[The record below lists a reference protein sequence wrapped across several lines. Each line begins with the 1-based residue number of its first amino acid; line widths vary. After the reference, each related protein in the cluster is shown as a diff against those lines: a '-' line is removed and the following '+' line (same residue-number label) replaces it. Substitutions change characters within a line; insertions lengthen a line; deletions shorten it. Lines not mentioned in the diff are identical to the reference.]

1 MTVRSCSVMNKIYD
15 PRIMQAEMPFQKKID
30 LVTKESFLTNIKLF
44 LNQLFGM
51 CHVYTNFAK
60 EVRDNQD
67 QRKEVVQLLD
77 MVFKE
82 IKNSKNE
89 QSIKAVIQYF
99 RKLHDIK
106 IIKDNDIKF
115 TLSVEYHKFR
125 ILLSA
130 PKRVSIGHRF
140 EDQTTMMEI
149 DTINDNFKDN
159 IFRYHT
165 YIVKDSIKSLKEKHD
180 NLDEGQVKK
189 IIKDFTIDCGRRP
202 YLSLTENKVQDGDY
216 GNDFDKYLRN
226 GHKNIKDPQI
236 IKIKT
241 LHSQAGFLCEFL
253 GYLQDTAREVLG
265 IDNGSAE
272 HTDKFANL
280 VATTDD
286 GILQYKYECKI
297 VTKLLNNP
305 DAPVMKITVSSEFS
319 INQDGNMVNAELK
332 MGEVEYCT
340 NEENNSDYNLIK
352 DIIALKI
359 EATNKELSNS
369 QANPIN
375 NVNYV

>member
-1 MTVRSCSVMNKIYD
+1 M
-15 PRIMQAEMPFQKKID
+15 
-30 LVTKESFLTNIKLF
+30 
-44 LNQLFGM
+44 
-51 CHVYTNFAK
+51 
-60 EVRDNQD
+60 
-67 QRKEVVQLLD
+67 
-77 MVFKE
+77 
-82 IKNSKNE
+82 
-89 QSIKAVIQYF
+89 
-99 RKLHDIK
+99 
-106 IIKDNDIKF
+106 
-115 TLSVEYHKFR
+115 
-125 ILLSA
+125 
-130 PKRVSIGHRF
+130 
-140 EDQTTMMEI
+140 
-149 DTINDNFKDN
+149 
-159 IFRYHT
+159 
-165 YIVKDSIKSLKEKHD
+165 
-180 NLDEGQVKK
+180 KK
-189 IIKDFTIDCGRRP
+189 IINNFKTDCERRP
-202 YLSLTENKVQDGDY
+202 YLSLTENKVQDGDRCY
-216 GNDFDKYLRN
+216 RNDFDKYLRD
-226 GHKNIKDPQI
+226 GHKNITDPQI

-297 VTKLLNNP
+297 VIKLLNNP